1 MLMSMKNLH
10 FLHFLHQRWHY
21 RKFNKSIK
29 KQYPALILRV
39 SGLDIQSIKAGYK
52 NEDNTLVQEMQE
64 MQEILESSSGWFS
77 TKNPRSHGGGGD
89 NYEVCINLL
98 I

>member
-1 MLMSMKNLH
+1 MLMSIKNLH

-29 KQYPALILRV
+29 KQYQALILRV
-39 SGLDIQSIKAGYK
+39 SGLDTPSIKAGYK

-64 MQEILESSSGWFS
+64 MQEILESCRVVFHQKSPLPWWG
-77 TKNPRSHGGGGD
+77 RG
-89 NYEVCINLL
+89 LL
-98 I
+98 WSVY